1 VRAGDRAAGER
12 NGGEKQGNAATDARR
27 SQSAETKATNAISGP
42 SPHLRRPITTPGD
55 GTNGHRKVNQKNL
68 PNVRLITSAGVRSKA
83 SPEDALNPCQHR
95 SAVPG
100 SATAAQ
106 ERLRYTTCSQRPE
119 AMKEL
124 TRAINDHLAA
134 EFQAS
139 HTYLAM
145 SIWLREK
152 DLAGFSTYM
161 LDKSN
166 EERTHASR
174 MIAYLVDSDE
184 QVELPTVEAP
194 ERQWPSMQG
203 LFDAVYELE
212 KGVTASI
219 NRLYGIAEQQGARSA
234 TAMLDWFVAEQ
245 LQEEAEARFVSKRLR
260 LAGDNSAALLLLDQ
274 QFLEGTALSH
284 VKGGL
289 SGTGGANEA

>member
-1 VRAGDRAAGER
+1 
-12 NGGEKQGNAATDARR
+12 
-27 SQSAETKATNAISGP
+27 
-42 SPHLRRPITTPGD
+42 
-55 GTNGHRKVNQKNL
+55 
-68 PNVRLITSAGVRSKA
+68 
-83 SPEDALNPCQHR
+83 
-95 SAVPG
+95 
-100 SATAAQ
+100 
-106 ERLRYTTCSQRPE
+106 
-119 AMKEL
+119 MKEL
-124 TRAINDHLAA
+124 TKAINRHLAS

-161 LDKSN
+161 LEKSN
-166 EERTHASR
+166 EERGHAAR

-184 QVELPTVEAP
+184 QVELPTIEAP
-194 ERQWPSMQG
+194 ERAWGSVQQ
-203 LFDAVYELE
+203 LFDQVFEME

-219 NRLYGIAEQQGARSA
+219 NRLYSMAEEEGERSA

-245 LQEEAEARFVSKRLR
+245 LQEEAEARFVLKRLR

-274 QFLEGTALSH
+274 QFLEGTALTH

-289 SGTGGANEA
+289 GGASAGG

>member
-1 VRAGDRAAGER
+1 
-12 NGGEKQGNAATDARR
+12 
-27 SQSAETKATNAISGP
+27 
-42 SPHLRRPITTPGD
+42 
-55 GTNGHRKVNQKNL
+55 
-68 PNVRLITSAGVRSKA
+68 
-83 SPEDALNPCQHR
+83 
-95 SAVPG
+95 
-100 SATAAQ
+100 
-106 ERLRYTTCSQRPE
+106 
-119 AMKEL
+119 MKEL
-124 TRAINDHLAA
+124 TSAINQHLSA

-161 LDKSN
+161 LEKSQ
-166 EERTHASR
+166 EERAHAAR
-174 MIAYLVDSDE
+174 LIAYLVDSDE

-194 ERQWPSMQG
+194 ERSWPSVQK
-203 LFDAVYELE
+203 LFDQIYDME

-219 NRLYGIAEQQGARSA
+219 NHLYAMAERVGERSA

-245 LQEEAEARFVSKRLR
+245 LQEEAEARFVCKRLR

-274 QFLEGTALSH
+274 QFLEGTALAH

-289 SGTGGANEA
+289 SAASGAR

>member
-1 VRAGDRAAGER
+1 MLHRD
-12 NGGEKQGNAATDARR
+12 QPL
-27 SQSAETKATNAISGP
+27 AI
-42 SPHLRRPITTPGD
+42 PHQPREQL
-55 GTNGHRKVNQKNL
+55 L
-68 PNVRLITSAGVRSKA
+68 P
-83 SPEDALNPCQHR
+83 
-95 SAVPG
+95 
-100 SATAAQ
+100 
-106 ERLRYTTCSQRPE
+106 
-119 AMKEL
+119 MKEL
-124 TRAINDHLAA
+124 TSAINHHLAA

-139 HTYLAM
+139 HSYLAM

-152 DLAGFSTYM
+152 DLAGFSAYM
-161 LDKSN
+161 LEKSN
-166 EERTHASR
+166 EERGHAAR

-194 ERQWPSMQG
+194 ERQWTSVQG
-203 LFDAVYELE
+203 LFDAVYALE

-219 NRLYGIAEQQGARSA
+219 NRLYGIAEQQGERSA

>member
-1 VRAGDRAAGER
+1 MQGRVGAALTLRQASCARCTGSCWQEALDRCH
-12 NGGEKQGNAATDARR
+12 
-27 SQSAETKATNAISGP
+27 P
-42 SPHLRRPITTPGD
+42 L
-55 GTNGHRKVNQKNL
+55 
-68 PNVRLITSAGVRSKA
+68 
-83 SPEDALNPCQHR
+83 
-95 SAVPG
+95 
-100 SATAAQ
+100 
-106 ERLRYTTCSQRPE
+106 PE

-161 LDKSN
+161 LEKSN
-166 EERTHASR
+166 EERGHAAR
-174 MIAYLVDSDE
+174 MIAFLVDSDE
-184 QVELPTVEAP
+184 EVELPNVEAP
-194 ERQWPSMQG
+194 ERPWQSVQH
-203 LFDAVYELE
+203 LFDAVYDME

-219 NRLYGIAEQQGARSA
+219 NRLYGLAEQQGERSA

-245 LQEEAEARFVSKRLR
+245 LQEEAEARFVCKRLR

-289 SGTGGANEA
+289 SSNGGTTIA